1 MNHDP
6 AKLSIR
12 HDLAFLDALLRFA
25 DDQAEVNNNPDG
37 SAPSPDQEQ
46 QANQSMMLVC
56 DMIDI
61 FVDTQVD
68 QERRLLLKSKN

>member
-1 MNHDP
+1 
-6 AKLSIR
+6 
-12 HDLAFLDALLRFA
+12 
-25 DDQAEVNNNPDG
+25 
-37 SAPSPDQEQ
+37 
-46 QANQSMMLVC
+46 MMLVC

>member
-1 MNHDP
+1 M
-6 AKLSIR
+6 KLSIR

-25 DDQAEVNNNPDG
+25 DDQIEVNSNPDE
-37 SAPSPDQEQ
+37 SAPSPAQEQ
-46 QANQSMMLVC
+46 QANHSMMLLC

>member
-46 QANQSMMLVC
+46 QAN
-56 DMIDI
+56 
-61 FVDTQVD
+61 
-68 QERRLLLKSKN
+68 